1 VKGGSIATRRKQ
13 IVSVVLTA
21 LVCLTTVTVVALVN
35 HVDGSLTRALMTL
48 AGGIVGYGLR
58 ALQEGHDR
66 KDTSAHRS
74 RN

>member
-1 VKGGSIATRRKQ
+1 MKGGPIAGRQKQ

-21 LVCLTTVTVVALVN
+21 VVCLTTVTVVALVN
-35 HVDGSLTRALMTL
+35 HVDGSLTRALMGI

-66 KDTSAHRS
+66 KDQSAD
-74 RN
+74 